1 VAITSEALH
10 DMGARRPVRGSVAFA
25 VVASVMVMATGRA
38 EPAEAVT
45 PPTVM
50 AQLVQTIPT
59 SGFNPP
65 SPDPSG
71 IVYLPPSGSRSGRFE
86 IADSEVDETT
96 GAGYHGVNLWQIT
109 PKGTVLD
116 TGTTLPFSKEPTGL
130 GYGPDGGAV
139 ALFISDDDKRKIFV
153 DKAGND
159 GRYGTSDD
167 VLTSVDT
174 GALGSADTEDPE
186 YDPLTGHLFFLSG
199 AGTEIYDID
208 PVDGVFGNGNDT
220 TTHFDISQYANDF
233 EGLSSDPSRGTLLL
247 GARASDRIFEIT
259 KTGALVQTIDLSQIP
274 NLSHVSGLALGP
286 ASDGSGRNDLWIVDR
301 KVDNGSNPTENDGLL
316 FEVKTPVSD
325 APPTVTLTSPSQGA
339 TVRGSVPLA
348 ATASDDHGVSVVDFS
363 VDGASVGSDT
373 DAAGGFTSTWDS
385 TSVPDGSH
393 TITATAT
400 DTIGQ
405 RSSDSRS
412 VTVDNLD
419 SPPTVT
425 LTAPAAGAYVSGTI
439 QLLATASDDEAVAGV
454 EFFDG
459 GTSLGA
465 GTLSSGVWRLSWTP
479 SEGTHTATATATDN
493 IGQTGSDSHA
503 FTVDDTVP
511 TVSLTSPADGAT
523 AIGTVTVIAQP
534 IDASPVASV
543 RFLSDGSVIGTD
555 TSSSGGWSIA
565 WNTVTESNGS
575 HALTAIATDAAGNIG
590 STTTAVNVTVA
601 NPLVLDIP
609 IAGGTDDVEQKLSG
623 GLNRSS
629 TDLDMM
635 TDGTTVQAAI
645 GLRFTNV
652 QLPSQATITSAYLT
666 FFEDEAHSDPTALTF
681 QGQRLANAPAF
692 SAKSSV
698 TSPARTSARA
708 TWNQVP
714 AWTLPLR
721 SPHQTPDLRSIVQE
735 IIALQ
740 NWAPGN
746 AIAFVVTGSGKRVA
760 TSYESGF
767 PTVLHIEYA
776 MPS

>member
-1 VAITSEALH
+1 
-10 DMGARRPVRGSVAFA
+10 MGARRLVRGLLALA
-25 VVASVMVMATGRA
+25 VVASAMVTGRA
-38 EPAEAVT
+38 EPAVAVT
-45 PPTVM
+45 PPTVT

-59 SGFNPP
+59 SGFDPP

-96 GAGYHGVNLWQIT
+96 GAGYHGVNLWQVT

-116 TGTTLPFSKEPTGL
+116 TGTTLPFSEEPTGL
-130 GYGPDGGAV
+130 GYGLDGGAV

-167 VLTSVDT
+167 VVTSVDT

-301 KVDNGSNPTENDGLL
+301 KVDNGSNPNENDGLL
-316 FEVKTPVSD
+316 FEVRTPVD
-325 APPTVTLTSPSQGA
+325 N
-339 TVRGSVPLA
+339 
-348 ATASDDHGVSVVDFS
+348 
-363 VDGASVGSDT
+363 VDG
-373 DAAGGFTSTWDS
+373 
-385 TSVPDGSH
+385 
-393 TITATAT
+393 
-400 DTIGQ
+400 
-405 RSSDSRS
+405 
-412 VTVDNLD
+412 
-419 SPPTVT
+419 PPSVT
-425 LTAPAAGAYVSGTI
+425 LTAPAADAYVSGTI
-439 QLLATASDDEAVAGV
+439 ELQASASDDKAVATV

-459 GTSLGA
+459 GTSLGL
-465 GTLSSGVWRLSWTP
+465 GTLSNGVWRLSWTP
-479 SEGTHTATATATDN
+479 SEGPHTATAIATDS
-493 IGQTGSDSHA
+493 IGQTGSDSNA
-503 FTVDDTVP
+503 FTVDDTTP
-511 TVSLTSPADGAT
+511 TVSITSPAAGAI
-523 AIGTVTVIAQP
+523 AIGTVTVTAQP
-534 IDASPVASV
+534 MDASPIASV

-565 WNTVTESNGS
+565 WNTITERNGT
-575 HALTAIATDAAGNIG
+575 HALTAVATDAAGNIG
-590 STTTAVNVTVA
+590 STPTAVNVTVE
-601 NPLVLDIP
+601 NPLELDIP
-609 IAGGTDDVEQKLSG
+609 IAVGADDVEQKQSG
-623 GLNRSS
+623 GLNKSS

-652 QLPSQATITSAYLT
+652 QLPNNATITSAYLT
-666 FFEDEAHSDPTALTF
+666 FFEDEAHNDPTALTF

-708 TWNQVP
+708 TWNPVP
-714 AWTLPLR
+714 AWTLPSR
-721 SPHQTPDLRSIVQE
+721 SPHQTPDLGSIVQE
-735 IIALQ
+735 IIGLQ

-746 AIAFVVTGSGKRVA
+746 AMAFVVTGSGKRVA
-760 TSYESGF
+760 TSYEGGF
-767 PTVLHIEYA
+767 PTVLHIQYA
-776 MPS
+776 MP

>member
-1 VAITSEALH
+1 
-10 DMGARRPVRGSVAFA
+10 MGARRLARGFVALA
-25 VVASVMVMATGRA
+25 VVASVMVIVTGRA
-38 EPAEAVT
+38 EPAVAVT

-50 AQLVQTIPT
+50 AQLVQVIPT
-59 SGFNPP
+59 SGFDPP

-86 IADSEVDETT
+86 ITDSEVDETT
-96 GAGYHGVNLWQIT
+96 GAGYHGVNLWQIRPT
-109 PKGTVLD
+109 GTVLD

-130 GYGPDGGAV
+130 GYGLDGGAV

-153 DKAGND
+153 DKVGND

-167 VLTSVDT
+167 VVTSVDT

-208 PVDGVFGNGNDT
+208 PVDGAFGNGNDT

-259 KTGALVQTIDLSQIP
+259 KAGALVQTIDLSQIP

-301 KVDNGSNPTENDGLL
+301 KVDNGSNPNENDGLL
-316 FEVKTPVSD
+316 FEVRAAVSD
-325 APPTVTLTSPSQGA
+325 APPSVTLTSPNQGA

-363 VDGASVGSDT
+363 VDGARVGSDT
-373 DAAGGFTSTWDS
+373 DPAGGFTWTWDS

-400 DTIGQ
+400 DSIGQ

-412 VTVDNLD
+412 VTVDNAD
-419 SPPTVT
+419 DPPTVT
-425 LTAPAAGAYVSGTI
+425 VTAPAAGAYVSGTI
-439 QLLATASDDEAVAGV
+439 ELRATASDDNAVATV
-454 EFFDG
+454 EFLDG

-465 GTLSSGVWRLSWTP
+465 GTLSNGVWRLSWTP
-479 SEGTHTATATATDN
+479 SEGPHTVTAIATDS

-503 FTVDDTVP
+503 FTVDNTAP
-511 TVSLTSPADGAT
+511 TVSITSPADGAT
-523 AIGTVTVIAQP
+523 VTGTVTVTAQP
-534 IDASPVASV
+534 LDASPIVSV

-555 TSSSGGWSIA
+555 TSSGGGWSIA
-565 WNTVTESNGS
+565 WNTITESNGTL
-575 HALTAIATDAAGNIG
+575 ALTALATDAAGNIG
-590 STTTAVNVTVA
+590 STPTAVNVTVD

-609 IAGGTDDVEQKLSG
+609 IAVGADDVEQKLSG
-623 GLNRSS
+623 GLAKASG
-629 TDLDMM
+629 DLDMM
-635 TDGTTVQAAI
+635 TDGTTVLAAI

-652 QLPSQATITSAYLT
+652 QLPKNATITSAYLT
-666 FFEDEAHSDPTALTF
+666 FFEDEAHNDPTALTF
-681 QGQRLANAPAF
+681 QGQRLPNAPAF
-692 SAKSSV
+692 STKSSV
-698 TSPARTSARA
+698 TSPVRTSARA
-708 TWNQVP
+708 TWNPVP

-721 SPHQTPDLRSIVQE
+721 SPYQTPGLGSIVQE

-746 AIAFVVTGSGKRVA
+746 AMAFVVTGSGKRVA
-760 TSYESGF
+760 ESFESGF
-767 PTVLHIEYA
+767 PPVLHIEYET
-776 MPS
+776 P

>member
-1 VAITSEALH
+1 
-10 DMGARRPVRGSVAFA
+10 
-25 VVASVMVMATGRA
+25 
-38 EPAEAVT
+38 
-45 PPTVM
+45 
-50 AQLVQTIPT
+50 
-59 SGFNPP
+59 
-65 SPDPSG
+65 
-71 IVYLPPSGSRSGRFE
+71 
-86 IADSEVDETT
+86 
-96 GAGYHGVNLWQIT
+96 
-109 PKGTVLD
+109 
-116 TGTTLPFSKEPTGL
+116 
-130 GYGPDGGAV
+130 
-139 ALFISDDDKRKIFV
+139 
-153 DKAGND
+153 
-159 GRYGTSDD
+159 
-167 VLTSVDT
+167 
-174 GALGSADTEDPE
+174 
-186 YDPLTGHLFFLSG
+186 
-199 AGTEIYDID
+199 
-208 PVDGVFGNGNDT
+208 
-220 TTHFDISQYANDF
+220 
-233 EGLSSDPSRGTLLL
+233 
-247 GARASDRIFEIT
+247 
-259 KTGALVQTIDLSQIP
+259 LVQTIDLSQIP